1 MRNLI
6 FCQILFEI
14 VELFFRVD
22 ATTFLFLILNIYLF
36 AVIFSLWKK
45 FLDEEKSG
53 HQIVQV
59 LNEQYIAPPP
69 YSPA

>member
-1 MRNLI
+1 MRNLL
-6 FCQILFEI
+6 FCQIIFGI
-14 VELFFRVD
+14 IELFFKVD
-22 ATTFLFLILNIYLF
+22 ASTFLFLILNIYVF
-36 AVIFSLWKK
+36 AVIFSLWQK

-69 YSPA
+69 YSAA

>member
-1 MRNLI
+1 MRNL
-6 FCQILFEI
+6 FFFQVVFGI
-14 VELFFRVD
+14 VKLFFGVD
-22 ATTFLFLILNIYLF
+22 SIAFLTLVLNIYLF
-36 AVIFSLWKK
+36 AVIFSLWQK

-53 HQIVQV
+53 HQIVAV